1 MERTALQI
9 ILGVLSLIPL
19 AGLVIGFT
27 DGADFFMPEGS
38 PAPASLD
45 NQFRYLSGVY
55 VMVTMGIWYALPAIE
70 RRLAIM
76 RIIGGA
82 IMLGAVGRL
91 LSMRS
96 HGLPDDPSMIVGVVL
111 EGVVVPLLLLWQT
124 RVARRYGHEP
134 W

>member
-1 MERTALQI
+1 MERNALQL

-27 DGADFFMPEGS
+27 DGSDFFMPEGS
-38 PAPASLD
+38 HAPANLD

-55 VMVTMGIWYALPAIE
+55 VAVTIGIWYALPEIE

-76 RIIGGA
+76 RIIGAA

-96 HGLPDDPSMIVGVVL
+96 HGVPDDPAMIVGVVL
-111 EGVVVPLLLLWQT
+111 EGVVVPLLLLWQ
-124 RVARRYGHEP
+124 ARIARQYGHAP